1 MIAWSIF
8 LPACFAINC
17 APGPNNML
25 AFSNGARLGLVPG
38 MLGGLGRIPAFT
50 LLILVTIVGLG
61 AVLAASATAFTVVKL
76 VGAVYLVYV
85 GVQILRKARQLAS
98 MGVQDTSLRALMRRD
113 FTLAISNPK
122 AIAVFTA
129 FFPQFVDPTMPA
141 WNQLAQMGAAFLV
154 MEVGAVALYV
164 LAGVFLGRL
173 IRSQRVF
180 VHLNRLVGAALI
192 VSGGTMA
199 FSRHRRCA

>member
-38 MLGGLGRIPAFT
+38 MLGGLGRIPAFS

-76 VGAVYLVYV
+76 LGAVYLVYV
-85 GVQILRKARQLAS
+85 GVQILRKARQLAL

-113 FTLAISNPK
+113 FTIAISNPK

-129 FFPQFVDPTMPA
+129 FFPQFVDPAMPA
-141 WNQLAQMGAAFLV
+141 WNQLAQMGGAFLV

-180 VHLNRLVGAALI
+180 VHLNRPVGAALI
-192 VSGGTMA
+192 VSGGTMD
-199 FSRHRRCA
+199 FSRH

>member
-61 AVLAASATAFTVVKL
+61 AVLAASATAFTAVKL

-113 FTLAISNPK
+113 FTIAISNPK

-199 FSRHRRCA
+199 FSRH

>member
-38 MLGGLGRIPAFT
+38 ILGGLGRIPAFT

-61 AVLAASATAFTVVKL
+61 AVLAASATAFTAVKL

-141 WNQLAQMGAAFLV
+141 WNQLAQMGGAFLV

-199 FSRHRRCA
+199 FSRH

>member
-76 VGAVYLVYV
+76 LGAVYLIYV
-85 GVQILRKARQLAS
+85 GVQILRRARHLAS

-113 FTLAISNPK
+113 FTIAISNPK

-129 FFPQFVDPTMPA
+129 FFPQFVDPAMPA

-199 FSRHRRCA
+199 FSRH